1 MKTMTALKPFYHKG
15 EGAPRLI
22 LRGETFSINNKDA
35 AELKRKRIATI
46 YGEPYE
52 TATIQPEIK
61 ENQIPEPE
69 PKEQPGPDPTA
80 EPEPLEE
87 KTNSELK
94 QLLKDKGIEAPKN
107 AKKAELIELLKGV
120 SD

>member
-1 MKTMTALKPFYHKG
+1 MKTMTALKPFYHKA

-35 AELKRKRIATI
+35 AELEKKRIATV

-69 PKEQPGPDPTA
+69 PKEQPGPDPTT

-94 QLLKDKGIEAPKN
+94 QLLKKQGIDVPSN
-107 AKKAELIELLKGV
+107 AKKAELIDLYKGATK
-120 SD
+120 